1 MNIAVVGGGLSG
13 LAAGCELADRG
24 HRVTVYE
31 KRPWAGGKTYSF
43 ASGRTGE
50 AVDNGQHIFMN
61 CTTEY
66 VGFLRRL
73 GTLGLTRRQRRLRVQ
88 VFDADG
94 RRAVLAAS
102 GLPAPLH
109 MGLSFARYR
118 HVPLSERLRIGR
130 TMLAA
135 YRMRQSEAESLN
147 VMSFAE
153 WLRARGETDRAIRE
167 FWDFMLIPTLNCRSE
182 DASAEAALFVLREGF
197 LKSST
202 SAAIGI
208 PAAGLSVL
216 HVDPAVRYIRS
227 RGGEVR
233 TGAGVRELETDGERA
248 VAVALDSGER
258 EPCEGAV
265 VAVDPHAVAAL
276 VGEGWAEREP
286 FRSIAAMRSSPIV
299 NLHFW
304 LDRPVAPFSFAA
316 FVGSELQWVFNRSR
330 LGREPGPGE
339 HLVVSL
345 SAAVEYMPLTK
356 LQLRERFL
364 PQLQR
369 ALPAVAGA
377 ELLDFVVIK
386 EPAATFIP
394 SPGLRRP
401 GPETQI
407 ANLVLAGAYTATG
420 WPATMESAV
429 RGGLAAARELH
440 GRLASPTQGRQ
451 FAGTTGR

>member
-1 MNIAVVGGGLSG
+1 
-13 LAAGCELADRG
+13 
-24 HRVTVYE
+24 
-31 KRPWAGGKTYSF
+31 
-43 ASGRTGE
+43 
-50 AVDNGQHIFMN
+50 
-61 CTTEY
+61 
-66 VGFLRRL
+66 
-73 GTLGLTRRQRRLRVQ
+73 LRVQ
-88 VFDADG
+88 VFDAEG
-94 RRAVLAAS
+94 RRAVLSAA

-109 MGLSFARYR
+109 MGLSFVRYQ
-118 HVPLSERLRIGR
+118 HLPLSERLRIGR

-147 VMSFAE
+147 VRSFAE

-182 DASAEAALFVLREGF
+182 DASAEAALFVLREGL

-202 SAAIGI
+202 SAAIGV
-208 PAAGLSVL
+208 PAAGLSAL
-216 HVDPAVRYIRS
+216 HVDPAVRYIEA
-227 RGGEVR
+227 RGGKVR
-233 TGAGVRELETDGERA
+233 TGSGVNAIATDANE
-248 VAVALDSGER
+248 AVALVLESGEH
-258 EPCEGAV
+258 ESCEAV
-265 VAVDPHAVAAL
+265 VLAVDHGAVAAL
-276 VGEGWAEREP
+276 VGEQWAAQEP

-304 LDRPVAPFSFAA
+304 FDRPVAPFSFAA
-316 FVGSELQWVFNRSR
+316 FVGSELQWVFNRTW
-330 LGREPGPGE
+330 LDREQRGPDE

-345 SAAVEYMPLTK
+345 SAADDYMPLTK

-369 ALPAVAGA
+369 ALPAAGEA

-401 GPETQI
+401 GPATPI

-440 GRLASPTQGRQ
+440 GRLASPTQRRQ
-451 FAGTTGR
+451 FAGTLGR